1 MICRAGAKGRA
12 LDRLGIDFIS
22 VFGMPP
28 VAFVALAADLGCR
41 HISLAPQP
49 ITSNPHGYPHWS
61 LLEDA
66 ALRRDVAA
74 ALRDHDVSV
83 SLGEGFLVRPGVDI
97 ADSGA
102 PLFDVMEELGVKR
115 VNVAS
120 IEQDQGRGFD
130 QFAVFAGMAA
140 ARGMES
146 TLEYAPIMAPG
157 DLPTALAALRH
168 VQRPD
173 FRLLIDAMHF
183 FRGGANVAD
192 LAAVDPEQIGYIQL
206 CDAPLAWTLQ
216 SYVDEARYE
225 RLCPGEGELPLFDL
239 LAALPRHRVVGLEIP
254 MQARALAGF
263 GPKERLA
270 PCIAAARALLARVE
284 DEMSVA
290 RT

>member
-97 ADSGA
+97 PDSGA

-120 IEQDQGRGFD
+120 IEQDVRPAGRAAPASGGGTGDTDAGQG
-130 QFAVFAGMAA
+130 
-140 ARGMES
+140 ARGLWPQGTPS
-146 TLEYAPIMAPG
+146 ALYRSGPRPARPG
-157 DLPTALAALRH
+157 GRRDVGSANLTR
-168 VQRPD
+168 
-173 FRLLIDAMHF
+173 FG
-183 FRGGANVAD
+183 GGA
-192 LAAVDPEQIGYIQL
+192 P
-206 CDAPLAWTLQ
+206 W
-216 SYVDEARYE
+216 
-225 RLCPGEGELPLFDL
+225 
-239 LAALPRHRVVGLEIP
+239 PRPAIHI
-254 MQARALAGF
+254 
-263 GPKERLA
+263 
-270 PCIAAARALLARVE
+270 
-284 DEMSVA
+284 
-290 RT
+290 